1 MNEITEK
8 IKAFFQG
15 NDIPVF
21 GIAPA
26 SSLETEPAGYRPSDL
41 LAGATSILC
50 VGIPFPKGVFQ
61 APGKAEQMYWRAA
74 AIYYRHLDAILMRA
88 SLVIEETGGT
98 AVPVYG

>member
-8 IKAFFQG
+8 IKAFLQR

-21 GIAPA
+21 GIAEA
-26 SSLETEPAGYRPSDL
+26 SSFASEPSGHRPSDL
-41 LAGATSILC
+41 LPGAKSILC

-61 APGKAEQMYWRAA
+61 TPGKAEQMYWRAA
-74 AIYYRHLDAILMRA
+74 AVYYRHLDAILMRA

-98 AVPVYG
+98 AIPVYG